1 VEKAGSAHFTQK
13 LMLEAGTR
21 LIVEVKLVN
30 QQVEASAAPPVA
42 RQPLPQPASAPD
54 LPPPSPP
61 NWRLRAAVG
70 VGGLAVAALAFGA
83 ISRTG
88 ANSKYEEFNNAMPM
102 NELHKCDADRR
113 VKAYGGPECA
123 SLLADGD
130 AAASRALVGFI
141 AGGVLAAGAVTLF
154 VLSNRSPEAQSHA
167 LACAPTVGTGVRCWR
182 LYDASVR
189 QLRRPLVQDQR

>member
-30 QQVEASAAPPVA
+30 QQVEARAAPPVA
-42 RQPLPQPASAPD
+42 QQPLPQPAPAPD

-83 ISRTG
+83 ISRLG

-102 NELHKCDADRR
+102 NELHKCDADGR
-113 VKAYGGPECA
+113 VKQFGGAECA

-167 LACAPTVGTGVRCWR
+167 LACAPNVGTSGVTCAFRF
-182 LYDASVR
+182 
-189 QLRRPLVQDQR
+189 